1 MESGQTVDILVIG
14 GGIIGLAS
22 AYENVR
28 RGRSVA
34 VVEHVRLGAGATHV
48 AAGMLAG
55 AAEAEP
61 TQPAMVRL
69 AIDSLK
75 RYAEFVGAVESDSGL
90 QCGYDTTGTLLVAM
104 DQDHLE
110 QLCHGAA
117 EHGRL
122 GLHCEQ
128 LDAEE
133 IRRREPRLSPS
144 VVGGFA
150 ADEDVQV
157 DPRAL
162 ARAVAAAIEA
172 RGGTLVWPAKVLD
185 LELNGRWRAVVEVPG
200 DRMEIIADRVIVA
213 AGAWT
218 RDAAEAC
225 DKLPLRPVKGQVLRL
240 RGERLLHRVI
250 RTPDVYILPRASG
263 ELVIGASSEEQGF
276 DARPT
281 AGPIMDL
288 LYNAWRALPGIYELE
303 LDEVC
308 VGFRPALRDHLPAI
322 GATEQDGMYVAT
334 GHYRNGILLAPA
346 TAALLAD
353 LMDGDDPELL
363 KGLEPGRFAPSGFEE
378 DTVARQS

>member
-1 MESGQTVDILVIG
+1 MKSRQTVDVLVIG

-22 AYENVR
+22 AYENLR
-28 RGRSVA
+28 RGHSVLL
-34 VVEHVRLGAGATHV
+34 VEKVRLGAGATHV

-61 TQPAMVRL
+61 TQQAMVRL
-69 AIDSLK
+69 AVDSLK

-90 QCGYDTTGTLLVAM
+90 QCGYDTTGTLLVAL

-110 QLCHGAA
+110 HLRHGAA
-117 EHGRL
+117 EHERL

-133 IRRREPRLSPS
+133 IRRREPRLSPK

-150 ADEDVQV
+150 ADEDLQV

-162 ARAVAAAIEA
+162 ARALAVAVEA
-172 RGGTLVWPAKVLD
+172 RGGILVWPAEV
-185 LELNGRWRAVVEVPG
+185 LELQSDGRWRAVVEVPG
-200 DRMEIIADRVIVA
+200 NRLEVSAERVIVA

-218 RDAAEAC
+218 RDAAAAC
-225 DKLPLRPVKGQVLRL
+225 EKLPLRPVKGQVLRL
-240 RGERLLHRVI
+240 RGERLLDRVI

-276 DARPT
+276 DTRAA
-281 AGPIMDL
+281 AGPVMEL
-288 LYNAWRALPGIYELE
+288 LYSAWRALPGIYELE

-322 GATEQDGMYVAT
+322 GATEQEGLYVAT

-346 TAALLAD
+346 TAVLLAD
-353 LMDGDDPELL
+353 LMDGGDPELL
-363 KGLEPGRFAPSGFEE
+363 KGLEPGRFAPSGAKE
-378 DTVARQS
+378 DTIARQG

>member
-1 MESGQTVDILVIG
+1 MATRQTADVLVIG

-22 AYENVR
+22 AYEHLR
-28 RGRSVA
+28 RGRSVLL
-34 VVEHVRLGAGATHV
+34 VERTRLGAGATHV

-61 TQPAMVRL
+61 TQQALVRL
-69 AIDSLK
+69 AVNSLA
-75 RYAEFVGAVESDSGL
+75 RYPEFVGAVESDSGL
-90 QCGYDTTGTLLVAM
+90 QCGYDTTGTLLVAL

-110 QLCHGAA
+110 HLKHGAD
-117 EHGRL
+117 EHRRL

-128 LDAEE
+128 LEAEE
-133 IRRREPRLSPS
+133 IRRREPRLSPR

-150 ADEDVQV
+150 ADEDRQV

-162 ARAVAAAIEA
+162 ARAVTAAIVA
-172 RGGTLVWPAKVLD
+172 RGGTLVWPAEVVA
-185 LELNGRWRAVVEVPG
+185 LEPGERWRAVVEVPG
-200 DRMEIIADRVIVA
+200 DRMEISAARVIVA

-225 DKLPLRPVKGQVLRL
+225 EKLPLRPVKGQVLRL
-240 RGERLLHRVI
+240 RGERLLQHVI
-250 RTPDVYILPRASG
+250 RTPDVYLLPRAGG

-276 DARPT
+276 DGRAT
-281 AGPIMDL
+281 AGPVMDL
-288 LYNAWRALPGIYELE
+288 LYNAWRALPGTYELE

-322 GATEQDGMYVAT
+322 GATEQEGLYVAT

-346 TAALLAD
+346 TAVLLAD
-353 LMDGDDPELL
+353 LMDGEDPELL
-363 KGLEPGRFAPSGFEE
+363 KGLEPGRFAPSAPRE
-378 DTVARQS
+378 DTIARQS

>member
-1 MESGQTVDILVIG
+1 MKSRQVVDVLVIG

-22 AYENVR
+22 AYENIR
-28 RGRSVA
+28 RGRRVLI
-34 VVEHVRLGAGATHV
+34 VERTRLGAGATHV

-55 AAEAEP
+55 AAETEA

-69 AIDSLK
+69 AVDSLS
-75 RYAEFVGAVESDSGL
+75 RYPEFVGAVESDSGL
-90 QCGYDTTGTLLVAM
+90 QCGYDTTGTLLVAL

-110 QLCHGAA
+110 HLQHGAT
-117 EHGRL
+117 EHHRL

-128 LDAEE
+128 LDAGE
-133 IRRREPRLSPS
+133 IRRREPRLSPR

-150 ADEDVQV
+150 ADEDLQV

-162 ARAVAAAIEA
+162 ARSLAAAIEA
-172 RGGTLVWPAKVLD
+172 RGGTLVWPAQV
-185 LELNGRWRAVVEVPG
+185 LELESDGQWKAVIEVPG
-200 DRMEIIADRVIVA
+200 DRMEISAENVIVA

-218 RDAAEAC
+218 RDAAVAC
-225 DKLPLRPVKGQVLRL
+225 GQLPLRPVKGQVLRL
-240 RGERLLHRVI
+240 RGERLLHHVI

-263 ELVIGASSEEQGF
+263 ELIIGASSEEQGF

-281 AGPIMDL
+281 AGPTMDL

-303 LDEVC
+303 LDEVS

-322 GATEQDGMYVAT
+322 GATEYNGLYVAT

-353 LMDGDDPELL
+353 LLDGDDPELL
-363 KGLEPGRFAPSGFEE
+363 RGLEPRRFAPSRVGE
-378 DTVARQS
+378 DTIARQS